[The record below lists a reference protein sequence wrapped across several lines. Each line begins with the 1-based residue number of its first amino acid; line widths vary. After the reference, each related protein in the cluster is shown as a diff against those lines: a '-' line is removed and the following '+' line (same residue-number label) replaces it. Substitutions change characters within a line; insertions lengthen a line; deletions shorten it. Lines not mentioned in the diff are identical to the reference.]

1 MMALIISKKNSI
13 FEKKNMTQPAVQ
25 PIVKPDKTKPKEP
38 VRPEPSRRDKPFQPN
53 VTPGT
58 TTQPKA

>member
-1 MMALIISKKNSI
+1 
-13 FEKKNMTQPAVQ
+13 MTQPIVQ

-53 VTPGT
+53 VIPDTRI
-58 TTQPKA
+58 QPKA